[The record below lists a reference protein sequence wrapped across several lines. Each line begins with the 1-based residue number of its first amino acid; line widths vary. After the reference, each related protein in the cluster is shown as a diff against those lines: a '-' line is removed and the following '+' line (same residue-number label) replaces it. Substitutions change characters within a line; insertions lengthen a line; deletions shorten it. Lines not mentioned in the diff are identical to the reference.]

1 MDTFI
6 FNNSIFGTRC
16 LQRREIVQRSLALG
30 VTPVVDTAEFTAG
43 GHFLLRRDMRE
54 SCENLFLQVI
64 DVLSSLSK
72 RSVHHKE

>member
-1 MDTFI
+1 
-6 FNNSIFGTRC
+6 
-16 LQRREIVQRSLALG
+16 
-30 VTPVVDTAEFTAG
+30 
-43 GHFLLRRDMRE
+43 MRE